1 MTAQGSAYT
10 RFKRAI
16 ERKNLLGAEMTLR
29 EMRQVS
35 LLEAL
40 DYLVLLAELRPERA
54 PAAAVRWHGRLELES
69 PSLSLADSQL
79 ALAALTSLCEGD
91 AEAAGILRRMV
102 RKAQPTLVPPSG

>member
-16 ERKNLLGAEMTLR
+16 ERKNLLGAEMSLR

-40 DYLVLLAELRPERA
+40 DYLVLLAELRPDRA
-54 PAAAVRWHGRLELES
+54 PAAAVRWHGRLELEA
-69 PSLSLADSQL
+69 PTLTLTESQL
-79 ALAALTSLCEGD
+79 ALAALTTLCAGD
-91 AEAAGILRRMV
+91 PEAAALLRRLV
-102 RKAQPTLVPPSG
+102 RKAKPALVPRVG